1 MIQFCNDRLRLHVF
15 IGKMA
20 NESKGLVKG
29 HDRSA
34 DTEQF
39 SEALKMHG

>member
-1 MIQFCNDRLRLHVF
+1 LRLHVL

-20 NESKGLVKG
+20 NESKSLIKG
-29 HDRSA
+29 HNRSA

>member
-1 MIQFCNDRLRLHVF
+1 LGIYFF

-20 NESKGLVKG
+20 NKSKGLVKW
-29 HDRSA
+29 HNCSA
-34 DTEQF
+34 DTEQL